1 MELELSNY
9 WDDFKERVNE
19 TIDCLQK
26 GELPGL
32 ERLTVH
38 LTEQCNF
45 RCDYCNMRFSKRTM
59 EKELAKK
66 IIDEYAAN
74 GVGKPFT
81 LLEENRQLCHI
92 LRKFFIMQ
100 NVRD

>member
-32 ERLTVH
+32 DRLTVH

-45 RCDYCNMRFSKRTM
+45 RCDSCNMRFSKRTM

-66 IIDEYAAN
+66 MGGWVEA
-74 GVGKPFT
+74 
-81 LLEENRQLCHI
+81 E
-92 LRKFFIMQ
+92 LRGDVLAIKLSLKECS
-100 NVRD
+100 R